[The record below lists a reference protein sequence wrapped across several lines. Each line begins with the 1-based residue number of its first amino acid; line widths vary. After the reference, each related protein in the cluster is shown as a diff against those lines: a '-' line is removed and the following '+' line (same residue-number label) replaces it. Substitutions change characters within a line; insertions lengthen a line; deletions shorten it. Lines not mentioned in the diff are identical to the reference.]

1 MSERFCKVILVAL
14 LLVALLSQVFNSY
27 ASPGEQNAK
36 GWSLDAPHVPGRILV
51 KFKSGV
57 KGEQR
62 LQTHAEQA
70 ARVVAELH
78 RLGVQV
84 VQVPEERMAAA
95 LARYRADPR
104 VAYAEPDYL
113 AYGAFTPNDT
123 YYASY
128 QYGPQIIRADQAWD
142 VTTGSP
148 TVIVAVVDSGADFLH
163 PDLQGKLI
171 AGWDFINNDAD
182 PTDDQGH
189 GTHVAGIV
197 GALTNNGE
205 GVAGIGYQTRLL
217 IVKVLDAS
225 NAGTYSGIAQ
235 GIIYAVDHGASIINL
250 SLGGTSFSQTLL
262 DAVEYAWN
270 RGVLLVAAA
279 GNYASSNPF
288 YPASFEHVM
297 GVAATDA
304 SDNRWSS
311 SNYGSYISVS
321 APGVNIYSTN
331 WNKTTGTGYGYR
343 TGTSMAAPHVSGVA
357 ALLLAQDPSR
367 SNAQLWN
374 IIEST
379 ADDLGAA
386 GWDAY
391 YGYGRVNA
399 YRAVTYGGAVPTP
412 TATAEPTPTPTNTPE
427 PTPTPTPVLTATLE
441 PTPTSTNTPLPT
453 PTATPVSTPYVQRVN
468 CGGTSY
474 TDSQGRVWAADQA
487 WNGVWGHTN
496 GMAKSSTS
504 AVNGTIDGPLYQYW
518 RENPVE
524 YRFAVPNGT
533 YQVILRFAEFEV
545 SKANDRMMRITIEG
559 AVVEERFSIYGLVGK
574 YTALDRQYQV
584 TVSDG
589 MLNIAFSKNGGKK
602 DPVVSAIEVR
612 Q

>member
-1 MSERFCKVILVAL
+1 MDKRFPRAVLASLILVAL
-14 LLVALLSQVFNSY
+14 LFAVASNY
-27 ASPGEQNAK
+27 ASAGEPGMKA
-36 GWSLDAPHVPGRILV
+36 WDLDAPHVPGRILV

-62 LQTHAEQA
+62 LQVHAEQGA
-70 ARVVAELH
+70 HVVAELP
-78 RLGVQV
+78 RLAVQV

-95 LARYRADPR
+95 LARYRANPR

-113 AYGAFTPNDT
+113 AYGEFVPNDP
-123 YYASY
+123 YYASN
-128 QYGPQIIRADQAWD
+128 QYGPQIIQADRAWD

-148 TVIVAVVDSGADFLH
+148 NVIVAVVDSGADFLH

-171 AGWDFINNDAD
+171 AGWDFINNDPD

-197 GALTNNGE
+197 GAVTNNGE

-235 GIIYAVDHGASIINL
+235 GIVYAADQGASIINL

-262 DAVEYAWN
+262 DAVEYAWS

-288 YPASFEHVM
+288 YPAAFEHVM

-304 SDNRWSS
+304 NDNRWSS
-311 SNYGSYISVS
+311 SNYGTYISVS

-331 WNKTTGTGYGYR
+331 WNRTTGTGYGYR

-367 SNAQLWN
+367 NNAQLRS

-386 GWDAY
+386 GWDVY

-399 YRAVTYGGAVPTP
+399 YRAVTYGGVNPTP
-412 TATAEPTPTPTNTPE
+412 TATPEPTSTSTPTPIP
-427 PTPTPTPVLTATLE
+427 TATLE
-441 PTPTSTNTPLPT
+441 PTPTPT
-453 PTATPVSTPYVQRVN
+453 PTPYLQRVN

-474 TDSQGRVWAADQA
+474 TDSQGQVWAADQA
-487 WNGVWGHTN
+487 WNGSWGYMN
-496 GMAKSSTS
+496 GTAKSSTN
-504 AVNGTIDGPLYQYW
+504 AVNGTIDDALYQSW

-533 YQVILRFAEFEV
+533 YKVTLRFAEFEV
-545 SKANDRMMRITIEG
+545 SKANDRVMRITIEG
-559 AVVEERFSIYGLVGK
+559 VVVEGRLSIYSLVGR

-589 MLNIAFSKNGGKK
+589 VLNIAFAKDGGKK
-602 DPVVSAIEVR
+602 NPVVSAIEVR

>member
-1 MSERFCKVILVAL
+1 MSKRCCKVFGVAL
-14 LLVALLSQVFNSY
+14 LLMALLSQAFNSY
-27 ASPGEQNAK
+27 ALPGEQDAK

-62 LQTHAEQA
+62 LQLHAEQGA
-70 ARVVAELH
+70 HVVAELP
-78 RLGVQV
+78 RLGVQM

-95 LARYRADPR
+95 LARYRANPR

-113 AYGAFTPNDT
+113 AYGAFIPNDT

-142 VTTGSP
+142 VTMGSP
-148 TVIVAVVDSGADFLH
+148 NVIVAVVDSGADFLH

-197 GALTNNGE
+197 GAVTNNGE

-235 GIIYAVDHGASIINL
+235 GIIYAADHGASVINL

-262 DAVEYAWN
+262 DAVEYAWSQ
-270 RGVLLVAAA
+270 GVLLIAAA

-304 SDNRWSS
+304 NDNRWSS

-321 APGVNIYSTN
+321 APGVNVYSTN
-331 WNKTTGTGYGYR
+331 WNKTIGTGYGYR

-367 SNAQLWN
+367 SNIQLWN

-386 GWDAY
+386 GWDVY

-399 YRAVTYGGAVPTP
+399 YRAVTYGGVVPTP
-412 TATAEPTPTPTNTPE
+412 TAEPTATPTH
-427 PTPTPTPVLTATLE
+427 TPTLVPTATLE
-441 PTPTSTNTPLPT
+441 PTPTLTNTPLPT
-453 PTATPVSTPYVQRVN
+453 PTATPAPTPYGRRVN
-468 CGGTSY
+468 CGGASY
-474 TDSQGRVWAADQA
+474 TDSQGQVWTADQA
-487 WNGVWGHTN
+487 WDGFWGYMNGQ
-496 GMAKSSTS
+496 AKSSTC
-504 AVNGTIDGPLYQYW
+504 AVNNTIDDPLYQFW

-533 YQVILRFAEFEV
+533 YQVTLRFAEFEV
-545 SKANDRMMRITIEG
+545 NKSTDRMMRITIEE
-559 AVVEERFSIYGLVGK
+559 AVVEEWFSIYRLVGK

-589 MLNIAFSKNGGKK
+589 ILNIAFAKNGGKK
-602 DPVVSAIEVR
+602 NPVVSAIEVR

>member
-1 MSERFCKVILVAL
+1 MNRHSFKVIFVALMLVAL
-14 LLVALLSQVFNSY
+14 LFPAASSD
-27 ASPGEQNAK
+27 ASPREQGAK
-36 GWSLDAPHVPGRILV
+36 GWDLDAPHVPGRILV

-62 LQTHAEQA
+62 LQVHAEQGG
-70 ARVVAELH
+70 RVVAEIP

-84 VQVPEERMAAA
+84 VQVPEEVMAAA
-95 LARYRADPR
+95 LARYRANPR

-113 AYGAFTPNDT
+113 AYGAFAPNDP
-123 YYASY
+123 YYATL
-128 QYGPQIIRADQAWD
+128 QYGPQKIQADRAWD

-148 TVIVAVVDSGADFLH
+148 NVIVAVVDSGADFQH

-171 AGWDFINNDAD
+171 AGWDFINNDPD

-197 GALTNNGE
+197 GAVTNNGE
-205 GVAGIGYQTRLL
+205 GVAGIDYEARLL
-217 IVKVLDAS
+217 VVKVLDAS
-225 NAGTYSGIAQ
+225 GAGTYSGIAQ
-235 GIIYAVDHGASIINL
+235 GIVYAADHGASIINL

-262 DAVEYAWN
+262 DAVEYAWS

-304 SDNRWSS
+304 NDNRWSS
-311 SNYGSYISVS
+311 SNYGTYISVS

-331 WNKTTGTGYGYR
+331 WNKTSGTGYGYR

-399 YRAVTYGGAVPTP
+399 YRAVTYGGVVPTP
-412 TATAEPTPTPTNTPE
+412 TATPEPTPTATSTPTPIPTATFAPTPTPTNTPIPP
-427 PTPTPTPVLTATLE
+427 PTPYL
-441 PTPTSTNTPLPT
+441 
-453 PTATPVSTPYVQRVN
+453 QRVN
-468 CGGTSY
+468 CGGTRY
-474 TDSQGRVWAADQA
+474 TDSQGQEWAADQA
-487 WNGVWGHTN
+487 WDGSWGYMNGA
-496 GMAKSSTS
+496 AKSSTV
-504 AVNGTIDGPLYQYW
+504 AVNGTVDDPLYQCW

-524 YRFAVPNGT
+524 YRFAVPNDT
-533 YQVILRFAEFEV
+533 YWVTLRFAEFEV
-545 SKANDRMMRITIEG
+545 SKSTDRVMRITIEG
-559 AVVEERFSIYGLVGK
+559 ALVEERFSIYGLVGK
-574 YTALDRQYQV
+574 YTALDREYQV

-589 MLNIAFSKNGGKK
+589 VLNIQFAKNGGKK
-602 DPVVSAIEVR
+602 NPVVSAIEVR